1 MVGGVLLMLVGV
13 AAVPNAVLCAG
24 AFAAGPGFAIGTGT
38 VVAPSGVTLG
48 AVPAFPLLAALPAEG
63 AQPWW
68 IKGLVGAPLLAGLVG
83 GIVVVRHAETYE
95 LRAPVMLSGLGGAL
109 SGVVFGLLTWLAT
122 GSAGPGRMSVIGPQV
137 WPIAMVTAV
146 GTAAG
151 AVIGSVAYIGITDW
165 FTTRADQVDQTDR

>member
-68 IKGLVGAPLLAGLVG
+68 IKGLVVAPLLAGLVSG
-83 GIVVVRHAETYE
+83 VVVVRHAENYE
-95 LRAPVMLSGLGGAL
+95 LRAPVMLAGLGGAL